1 MLLSKTT
8 GTRTKM
14 VCSTMPKAILGSR
27 SFPSLNWNWRFLAKI
42 EEERFNA
49 SIHGF
54 FLRAETP
61 WTLITHDSDPNNSH
75 SDPNKL
81 HCILNDELRNF
92 DVWFK
97 CNKLS
102 VNLQKANYIIF
113 KSRQKKL
120 NYSFTLFF
128 GNQSL
133 DQANLTKFL
142 GAYVDEH
149 LTWKHHI
156 SYICV

>member
-102 VNLQKANYIIF
+102 VNLQKTISNWSSTYVSNLKRIIYL
-113 KSRQKKL
+113 QKARCA
-120 NYSFTLFF
+120 S
-128 GNQSL
+128 
-133 DQANLTKFL
+133 
-142 GAYVDEH
+142 H
-149 LTWKHHI
+149 
-156 SYICV
+156 C